1 VFGAGMVLFLHIKKH
16 ASLVWWCCSL
26 SQVMSWCCMVS
37 MERNLVDHLV
47 SVYVHVDL
55 VQANSDVQEIL
66 GAANSTRPGPCSV

>member
-1 VFGAGMVLFLHIKKH
+1 MAGLL
-16 ASLVWWCCSL
+16 CCKSRVEHLAFSL
-26 SQVMSWCCMVS
+26 SQVMSWRCMVS